1 LDNVETPH
9 FKLVCIVDPKLVQ
22 GAVKKHN
29 WFDPKLLSFQHN
41 YFDSEFF
48 LRKGEDVWV
57 GLIWC
62 PVLLIIRFGDDKL

>member
-1 LDNVETPH
+1 VEKNADQNSGRGN
-9 FKLVCIVDPKLVQ
+9 FEGYDLKLVCVVDPKLVQ

-48 LRKGEDVWV
+48 
-57 GLIWC
+57 
-62 PVLLIIRFGDDKL
+62 